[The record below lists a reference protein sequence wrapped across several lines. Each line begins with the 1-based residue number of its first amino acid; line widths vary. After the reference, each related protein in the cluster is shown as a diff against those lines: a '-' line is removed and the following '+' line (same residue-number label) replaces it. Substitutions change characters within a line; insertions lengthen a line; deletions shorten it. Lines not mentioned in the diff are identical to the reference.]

1 MCEITK
7 ENDSL
12 QRQTENKDEDS
23 QKIQGNKNIPELRFP
38 EFEGEWITYKLCDVV
53 TRIIRKNKNLET
65 KRPLTISAKYGLI
78 DQIEFFDKYVASKN
92 LKGYYL
98 LKKGEFAYNKSYS
111 NGFPYGAVKRL
122 DLYNQGAISTLYIC
136 FEITNK
142 INSNFLKIYFD
153 SNKWN
158 KEMYKIAVE
167 GARNHGLLNIPINDF
182 FNTKH
187 LFPSISEQEKIAD
200 FLSAIDKKIGFMEKK
215 HTLYQS
221 IKKYFLENLFP
232 HDSKIPYLRLPMFSD
247 EFKRFTL
254 NELFIS
260 KKGKGL
266 SKDKIQEDGENK
278 CILYG
283 ELYTTYSQIIST
295 IKSRTNIFEGVLS
308 NKMDILMPCSTT
320 TTGKDLA
327 TASVLLKEN
336 VLLGGDITILR
347 KKKDILDEIYFAYYL
362 SFCLNKTLTSL
373 AQGSTIIHLYWNHI
387 KNIEVLI
394 PSKEEQ
400 IQIAKIIKLLDDK
413 IEQSSLQ
420 INNLKDY
427 KKGLLQK
434 MFV

>member
-1 MCEITK
+1 MCKITK

-12 QRQTENKDEDS
+12 QRQTENKDENS
-23 QKIQGNKNIPELRFP
+23 QKIQGNKNVPELRFP
-38 EFEGEWITYKLCDVV
+38 EFEGEWED
-53 TRIIRKNKNLET
+53 NKIDYFFKISVAGDLKKEELSKFKINEFKYPVYGNALE
-65 KRPLTISAKYGLI
+65 KKGL
-78 DQIEFFDKYVASKN
+78 
-92 LKGYYL
+92 LGYYENYKYEENNITVTARGNLGVAL
-98 LKKGEFAYNKSYS
+98 LRKKPFNAVGRLIILIPKTELNSYYVTQYINS
-111 NGFPYGAVKRL
+111 KFKIYVESTGVPQLTAPSFRL
-122 DLYNQGAISTLYIC
+122 
-136 FEITNK
+136 NK
-142 INSNFLKIYFD
+142 IKIPKL
-153 SNKWN
+153 NEQN
-158 KEMYKIAVE
+158 KIA
-167 GARNHGLLNIPINDF
+167 N
-182 FNTKH
+182 
-187 LFPSISEQEKIAD
+187 

-320 TTGKDLA
+320 TTGKDL
-327 TASVLLKEN
+327 TIASVLLKEN

>member
-1 MCEITK
+1 MCKITK

-23 QKIQGNKNIPELRFP
+23 QELQGNKNIPELRFP

-215 HTLYQS
+215 HTLYQN
-221 IKKYFLENLFP
+221 IKKYYLENLFP
-232 HDSKIPYLRLPMFSD
+232 KENETIPNLRFLEFNNDWIKTTLGNCVIFLDEKRIPLNQQIRSQMLSKYPYYGAAGIIDYVNNYIFDDELILLGEDGSIIPTLASGKCWVSNHAHVLKNKKNINLYFLYNILSKIHFEKYNTGTIQP
-247 EFKRFTL
+247 KL
-254 NELFIS
+254 NKKTAKNIKIKITS
-260 KKGKGL
+260 KKEQEKIVDFML
-266 SKDKIQEDGENK
+266 SIGTKIKKIQK
-278 CILYG
+278 
-283 ELYTTYSQIIST
+283 QI
-295 IKSRTNIFEGVLS
+295 KF
-308 NKMDILMPCSTT
+308 
-320 TTGKDLA
+320 
-327 TASVLLKEN
+327 LK
-336 VLLGGDITILR
+336 T
-347 KKKDILDEIYFAYYL
+347 F
-362 SFCLNKTLTSL
+362 
-373 AQGSTIIHLYWNHI
+373 
-387 KNIEVLI
+387 
-394 PSKEEQ
+394 
-400 IQIAKIIKLLDDK
+400 
-413 IEQSSLQ
+413 
-420 INNLKDY
+420 

-434 MFV
+434 MFC